1 MPIAELHVHISEP
14 NYSLDIFVN
23 KDVGKIKFCLKLS
36 KLVEG
41 RGEVNLNYVFLVS
54 SYEC

>member
-1 MPIAELHVHISEP
+1 MPMAELHVHTSEP
-14 NYSLDIFVN
+14 NYSYIHIFIT

-41 RGEVNLNYVFLVS
+41 VGGGQLI
-54 SYEC
+54 